1 MSAARAPAI
10 DGARRFDNAAS
21 EAFFSTLELG
31 VTEERIYLD
40 PGLTGPAD
48 DTLFVGTDLGVYRS
62 TNLGTTWSV
71 FGTGL
76 AKAQVVS
83 LDFAPA
89 LHILGAG
96 THGRGLWEILVPA
109 PTATGSSNVATS

>member
-40 PGLTGPAD
+40 PGLTGTNRARPGLNQALAAVPRRRHTRGAETRPA
-48 DTLFVGTDLGVYRS
+48 R
-62 TNLGTTWSV
+62 
-71 FGTGL
+71 
-76 AKAQVVS
+76 
-83 LDFAPA
+83 P
-89 LHILGAG
+89 LGA
-96 THGRGLWEILVPA
+96 
-109 PTATGSSNVATS
+109 